1 MSMNN
6 IKTRKLKILV
16 ALSGGVDSSL
26 VAQLLVNKGYDV
38 SAVFLK
44 FWQDKK
50 NGVASENSASSSQA
64 FSDAQKVAQ
73 KIGANFFSLDL
84 SQEFKKEVVDYFLSE
99 YEKGRTPNPCIV
111 CNRDIKIGLLLKKA
125 LALGYDGLATGHYLK
140 IVNKKEGVT
149 VYRAKDRHKDQ
160 SYFLYTLNQTQ
171 LKKLYFPLAKYT
183 KDEVRELAHQYGLPT
198 ASKKESQ
205 DICFI
210 SGSHNNF
217 LKNYIKLKE
226 GNIRLKESG
235 EIIGRHQGL
244 ALYTLGQRK
253 GIEIG
258 GSGPYYVAEKEQG
271 NNTLWVTSSWS
282 GKELLGHEFI
292 VSQLNFINPKK
303 ITFPLNCQVMIRYGQ
318 EPLACR
324 LELYQKDKVRV
335 ILKTAVRAIN
345 AGQSAVFYQA
355 SKVLGGGVII

>member
-1 MSMNN
+1 MNN
-6 IKTRKLKILV
+6 NKTRKLKILV

-26 VAQLLVNKGYDV
+26 ATQLLVNKNYDV

-44 FWQDKK
+44 FWPDKK
-50 NGVASENSASSSQA
+50 NGVASENSASSRQA
-64 FSDAQKVAQ
+64 FYDAQKVAK
-73 KIGANFFSLDL
+73 KIGVNFFSLDL
-84 SQEFKKEVVDYFLSE
+84 SREFKREVVDYFLNE
-99 YEKGRTPNPCIV
+99 YKNGRTPNPCIA
-111 CNRDIKIGLLLKKA
+111 CNRSIKIGLLLNKA

-140 IVNKKEGVT
+140 IVNKKEGVA

-160 SYFLYTLNQTQ
+160 SYFLYTLNQAQ
-171 LKKLYFPLAKYT
+171 LKKLYFPLAKFT
-183 KDEVRELAHQYGLPT
+183 KDEVRELAYQYGLPT
-198 ASKKESQ
+198 ALKKESQ

-217 LKNYIKLKE
+217 LKSHIKLKE
-226 GNIRLKESG
+226 GNIKSKESG

-271 NNTLWVTSSWS
+271 SNTLWVTSSWS
-282 GKELLGHEFI
+282 GKELLRCEFI
-292 VSQLNFINPKK
+292 VSQLNFINPKLLS
-303 ITFPLNCQVMIRYGQ
+303 FPFNCQVMIRYGQ

-324 LELYQKDKVRV
+324 LELFQKDKIKVV
-335 ILKTAVRAIN
+335 LKTAIRAIN
-345 AGQSAVFYQA
+345 AGQSAVFYQSA
-355 SKVLGGGVII
+355 KVLGGGVIL